1 MLYFFTI
8 YKYNFIGIMQKNIML
23 IFSFFLISFFSFSQ
37 EFKDSVQLEKDL
49 LKLNWETTYTNALK
63 RSKNENKPVL
73 IYFTGSDWCGPCIKL
88 DKELFHTDKFKK
100 ISNEFLIL
108 LEVDSPRRKDLLS
121 QEKISEN
128 IYLKNKYKINSFPTL
143 LFVNFRGRKIA
154 EKKGYIIT
162 EYYYPFINSVLD
174 DYN

>member
-1 MLYFFTI
+1 
-8 YKYNFIGIMQKNIML
+8 MQKNILL
-23 IFSFFLISFFSFSQ
+23 IFSFFLISFLSFSQ
-37 EFKDSVQLEKDL
+37 EFKDSVQLQKDL
-49 LKLNWETTYTNALK
+49 LELKWETTYANALK

-88 DKELFHTDKFKK
+88 DKELFHTNKFKK
-100 ISNEFLIL
+100 LSNEFLIL
-108 LEVDSPRRKDLLS
+108 LEVDSPRRQDLLS
-121 QEKISEN
+121 REKISEN

-154 EKKGYIIT
+154 EKKGYIMT
-162 EYYYPFINSVLD
+162 AYYYPFINSVLD

>member
-1 MLYFFTI
+1 
-8 YKYNFIGIMQKNIML
+8 MQKNILL
-23 IFSFFLISFFSFSQ
+23 IFSFFLISFLSFSQ
-37 EFKDSVQLEKDL
+37 EFKDSVQLQKDL
-49 LKLNWETTYTNALK
+49 LELKWETTYANALK

-88 DKELFHTDKFKK
+88 DKELFHTNKFKK
-100 ISNEFLIL
+100 LSNEFLIL
-108 LEVDSPRRKDLLS
+108 LEVDSPRRQDLLS

-154 EKKGYIIT
+154 EKKGYIMT
-162 EYYYPFINSVLD
+162 AYYYPFINSVLD